1 MLLYYNTVLSFL
13 VKYMALLHWRIL
25 YEKTIVLLT
34 QKMSWKA
41 SLDKNLIAKMR
52 LSAAAQVSLSQLR
65 NRLFGLQYSWQSE
78 QEQRLFKLHN
88 CNVISGFLGVCPELP
103 K

>member
-1 MLLYYNTVLSFL
+1 M
-13 VKYMALLHWRIL
+13 W
-25 YEKTIVLLT
+25 
-34 QKMSWKA
+34 
-41 SLDKNLIAKMR
+41 
-52 LSAAAQVSLSQLR
+52 LSAAAQVSLSQLC

-88 CNVISGFLGVCPELP
+88 CNVISGFLSVCPELP

>member
-65 NRLFGLQYSWQSE
+65 NRLFGLQYYWQSE

-88 CNVISGFLGVCPELP
+88 CNVISGFLSVCPELP